1 MLLSGN
7 ANSAHPLV
15 QSSTGGSAEPVV
27 DDLHRRAGNLATLG
41 LQQPLTAVEPGVV
54 GASTGMPRM
63 VNCLPN
69 TRGRLVPSF
78 VDMFSAPSTSV
89 VWSSDS
95 IGSTLEPGF
104 TSLPSTLPSSLDTV
118 AHPLGIGL
126 ASLPLPGNVL
136 SPFIVGPGY
145 APVPAKTVNA
155 IVTGKFINLG
165 DLLPDNALAL
175 DEVTEPQL
183 LLDGRLVLT
192 GAARKPRKEIRDILS
207 WVEAFTVFSVILG
220 SHSPHR
226 WRDLASYKLLILRT
240 YRQFSGSAWCDY
252 DKAFRQ
258 HAAAVKLTDWSEL
271 NVQLFNFHTAGSGL
285 RGNAPS
291 SGPRQGSSFEPQ
303 GTSNSD
309 CSVICLSWNKG
320 QCVARTA
327 VCRFRHV
334 CVKCFGPHREL
345 ECRVTTPLEV
355 PSPHNASKKRRF

>member
-1 MLLSGN
+1 MPRFTRNSRDCGEFASTSGVNGVLHSGEPSLEATTSATTTEQSTVSTSTVVGVNQLNGHPTATSLVDDVVQALQGRIGGLIDSAIDARLSLLSGN

-78 VDMFSAPSTSV
+78 VDTFSAPSTSV

-226 WRDLASYKLLILRT
+226 SRFGLVQVAHLADVSSV
-240 YRQFSGSAWCDY
+240 F
-252 DKAFRQ
+252 
-258 HAAAVKLTDWSEL
+258 
-271 NVQLFNFHTAGSGL
+271 GL
-285 RGNAPS
+285 G
-291 SGPRQGSSFEPQ
+291 
-303 GTSNSD
+303 
-309 CSVICLSWNKG
+309 V
-320 QCVARTA
+320 V
-327 VCRFRHV
+327 
-334 CVKCFGPHREL
+334 
-345 ECRVTTPLEV
+345 
-355 PSPHNASKKRRF
+355 